1 MFSKKVFAIVSKFR
15 FISRANFMLGLV
27 ECEKKFYNLLNLSL
41 VLEKYNDL
49 IVRKHMLIRC
59 MYTLLTRYQKKS

>member
-1 MFSKKVFAIVSKFR
+1 
-15 FISRANFMLGLV
+15 MLSLV

-59 MYTLLTRYQKKS
+59 MYTLLARYQKKELRF